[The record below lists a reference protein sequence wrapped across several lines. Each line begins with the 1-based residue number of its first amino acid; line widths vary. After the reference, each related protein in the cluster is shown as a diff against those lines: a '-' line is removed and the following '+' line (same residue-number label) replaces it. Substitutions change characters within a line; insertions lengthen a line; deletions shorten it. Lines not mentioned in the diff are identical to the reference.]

1 MTKSLNRRHTMTK
14 RSPIKL
20 EALYS
25 PNCLELDFGHLRA
38 NEIDTLLSPYCP
50 RSADLSEPTPYYRPC
65 DDTLVAPCRPTFPRT
80 RHPSRPQVLFPLERL
95 VFAGCR
101 GRVTRRKSQGPS

>member
-14 RSPIKL
+14 RSSIKL

-38 NEIDTLLSPYCP
+38 NEIDTLLSPNAP
-50 RSADLSEPTPYYRPC
+50 EALISRSLPPTIDHVMIRLWP
-65 DDTLVAPCRPTFPRT
+65 LLAP
-80 RHPSRPQVLFPLERL
+80 LFPERAIQA
-95 VFAGCR
+95 VPRFFFH
-101 GRVTRRKSQGPS
+101 

>member
-38 NEIDTLLSPYCP
+38 NEIDTLLSPPNAPEALISRCLP
-50 RSADLSEPTPYYRPC
+50 LLPTM
-65 DDTLVAPCRPTFPRT
+65 
-80 RHPSRPQVLFPLERL
+80 
-95 VFAGCR
+95 
-101 GRVTRRKSQGPS
+101 